1 MEFRLATPIYIYER
15 PRVREVAGLRGLKLF
30 MRCIVQLT
38 KNKRFVFASI
48 SLTALLL
55 FANGAA
61 AQVRLTLQQASS
73 RVAPD
78 FVPAYEGKEVV
89 VSGQVSAQPVLITY
103 SYYLPIQ
110 DAAQYGLL
118 VQGSEEKF
126 RDLEP
131 GDWIEAQGRIVRL
144 GGRPVLVPGEI
155 RKQNHSD
162 PPAPRPSSPDELASF
177 RYLGVLVTTEA
188 IVTDEDQNTGGDLLA
203 IGRKEERLSVFLPRA
218 RRDSGPQLSG
228 FRQGDRIRVTGI
240 SSQYCTL
247 PPYDQYFQVLIP
259 NPSAVTILERGW
271 MIQPPVLLGSLL
283 LAGSLLAI
291 WWFRESRMS
300 ALRRQMRLLNAL
312 GEEVIRATSPAEILR
327 RLTLSLPALSNASG
341 VGLYIQNRST
351 KLLESVH
358 STAAVLET
366 IDLEAPKSAIA
377 AAVASSFRNR
387 SPLAISDTRRSPFFR
402 KDEGVIG
409 PRSILLVPMLAQ
421 GELVGVLELRHS
433 EKFHYFS
440 QAEQA
445 AMQHLANQIATALT
459 LQEQHSIREQLFRS
473 EKLAA
478 AGQLISGVADE
489 LRSPL
494 DSIVELA
501 STVEQRR
508 GVARDAELDEIR
520 NEARRASEI
529 VARLV
534 SFGKVEQGE
543 IGRVD
548 LNALLSG
555 LLKFRAPEWKVKGVE
570 TQTQLVPKRTIV
582 LGSAAQLEQVL
593 LNLLVDAE
601 KSAAEATGKIILVTT
616 SLLAKRVLL
625 EISFPTRSSEV
636 HRTDVV
642 DGDPAGSGALGLSV
656 CRGIIQSHGGEFRVL
671 RVSPTQA
678 RFDVELPVVELSAG
692 GSGELLEA
700 GRQLTVLVVEPD
712 VRVQRQLV
720 QLLGTRGDRVVP
732 VASAEEGADMVER
745 LRFDMVLC
753 AVRLPG
759 LNWMEFFERIQ
770 RQVGGLVLLT
780 EGFNEDALP
789 SFRGGE
795 VLTLSKPIDEGE
807 LQRICHS
814 IEERAAVNS

>member
-1 MEFRLATPIYIYER
+1 
-15 PRVREVAGLRGLKLF
+15 
-30 MRCIVQLT
+30 MRCWLESN
-38 KNKRFVFASI
+38 KNKTVASI
-48 SLTALLL
+48 YLGCAAVLLCASTAQ
-55 FANGAA
+55 G
-61 AQVRLTLQQASS
+61 QTRLTLQQAGS

-78 FVPAYEGKEVV
+78 FVPAYEGKEVL
-89 VSGQVSAQPVLITY
+89 VSGQVSSPAILITD

-110 DAAQYGLL
+110 DEAQYGLL
-118 VQGSEEKF
+118 VQGSEARF
-126 RDLEP
+126 RGLAP
-131 GDWIEAQGRIVRL
+131 GDWVEAQGTIIRR
-144 GGRPVLVPGEI
+144 GGRPVLVPRELLRRSHG
-155 RKQNHSD
+155 D
-162 PPAPRPSSPDELASF
+162 PPAPRRSRPDELVSF

-188 IVTDEDQNTGGDLLA
+188 MVSDLDQNTGGDLLI
-203 IGRKEERLSVFLPRA
+203 IGPKTRGLSVFLPRA

-228 FRQGDRIRVTGI
+228 FREGDRVRVTGI

-247 PPYDQYFQVLIP
+247 PPYDQYFQILIA
-259 NPSAVTILERGW
+259 NPAAVAILERGW
-271 MIQPPVLLGSLL
+271 LIEPPVLLGSLI
-283 LAGSLLAI
+283 AAAALLAI

-327 RLTLSLPALSNASG
+327 RLTLSLATLGNASG
-341 VGLYIQNRST
+341 VGLYIQNRGT

-366 IDLEAPKSAIA
+366 IDLEAPKGAIA
-377 AAVASSFRNR
+377 SAVATCFRNR
-387 SPLAISDTRRSPFFR
+387 MPLAIPDTRRSPFFR
-402 KDEGVIG
+402 REDGVMG
-409 PRSILLVPMLAQ
+409 PRSMLLVPMLAQ

-433 EKFHYFS
+433 DHFHYFN

-494 DSIVELA
+494 HSIVELA
-501 STVEQRR
+501 STIEDRR
-508 GVARDAELDEIR
+508 GQAREPELDAIR

-543 IGRVD
+543 VGRVD
-548 LNALLSG
+548 LNGLLSG

-570 TQTQLVPKRTIV
+570 TQTQLVPKRAIV
-582 LGSAAQLEQVL
+582 LGSAGQLEQVL

-601 KSAAEATGKIILVTT
+601 KSAAEASDKTILVTT
-616 SLLAKRVLL
+616 SLLAKRVLV
-625 EISFPTRSSEV
+625 EISFPTRSSDV

-678 RFDVELPVVELSAG
+678 RFDVELPVVEFGSGTSAG
-692 GSGELLEA
+692 GEL
-700 GRQLTVLVVEPD
+700 GDSSRQLTVLVVEPD
-712 VRVQRQLV
+712 SRVQRQLV

-732 VASAEEGADMVER
+732 VSSAEEGADMVER

-759 LNWMEFFERIQ
+759 LNWMEFFERVQ

-780 EGFNEDALP
+780 ERFNEDVLR

-795 VLTLSKPIDEGE
+795 AFALSKPIDEAE
-807 LQRICHS
+807 LHRICRN
-814 IEERAAVNS
+814 IEERAAVNN